1 MNDKEYSYKLRHS
14 AEHIYAQ
21 AVKELYGDK
30 VTLAVAHISDES
42 FANDA
47 KWEVEV
53 SEELFSE
60 IEKKMQEII
69 NRKLPITRHEISLE
83 DAKELFKNNKFKLE
97 WIEQHSNEGK
107 TLTVYWTGEPDQ
119 KGSYVDLCKGPH
131 VENTSEI
138 KAFKLMSI
146 SGAYWRGDENNEMLT
161 RVYGVAFGSKEDLDN
176 HIKMLEEA
184 KKRDHRKIGRDLQLF
199 HFDEE
204 IGQGLPIWLPKGNV
218 IKEELEEWAKETEQ
232 DWGYQRVTTPIIT
245 KENLFYTSGHLPLY
259 KDSMYAPIVIEDEQ
273 YYIKPMNCPF
283 HHKVFSSSVRSYR
296 ELPLRVAEYGWCHRY
311 EDSGSLFG
319 LMRVRGMQMNDAH
332 IYCSYEDAVD
342 EFVKVIQ
349 LHEYYYKILGI
360 KDYKMELALRN
371 PEKMDKYHGEES
383 DWELA
388 EKMTIDA
395 MERSKV
401 PYSIVQDGAAFYG
414 PKMDFQIK
422 SSIGREFTASTNQ
435 LDLYMP
441 KAFSLKYID
450 SSGEEKTPVVIHR
463 APLGTHER
471 FIGFLIEHFAGA
483 FPLWLHPDQVTVLP
497 ISAEKH
503 IDYANKVVST
513 LKENGIRVNLDA
525 ANETLGNRIRK
536 AQGMKVPYMI
546 VIGDKEQS
554 SDQLSIRKRN
564 GENLDAITLE
574 NFIEILK
581 DKINSKSLEL

>member
-1 MNDKEYSYKLRHS
+1 MNDKEYTYKLRHS
-14 AEHIYAQ
+14 AEHIFAQ
-21 AVKELYGDK
+21 AIKELFGDK
-30 VTLAVAHISDES
+30 VTLAVAHISDDT

-47 KWEVEV
+47 KWELEV
-53 SEELFSE
+53 SEERFSE
-60 IEKKMQEII
+60 IEKKMNEIVG
-69 NRKLPITRHEISLE
+69 RKLPITRHEISLE

-107 TLTVYWTGEPDQ
+107 TLTVYWTGEPNQ
-119 KGSYVDLCKGPH
+119 EGSYVDLCKGPH

-146 SGAYWRGDENNEMLT
+146 SGAYWRGDEKNEMLT
-161 RVYGVAFGSKEDLDN
+161 RIYGVAFASKDELEK
-176 HIKMLEEA
+176 HLTMLEEA
-184 KKRDHRKIGRDLQLF
+184 KKRDHRKIGREMQLF
-199 HFDEE
+199 HFDDE
-204 IGQGLPIWLPKGNV
+204 IGQGLPIWLPKGNI
-218 IKEELEEWAKETEQ
+218 IKEELEEWAKNTERE
-232 DWGYQRVTTPIIT
+232 WGYQRVTTPVIT

-259 KDSMYAPIVIEDEQ
+259 KDSMYAPIVIEDEH

-283 HHKVFSSSVRSYR
+283 HHKVFSSSVRSFR

-332 IYCSYEDAVD
+332 IYCSYEDAVE

-349 LHEYYYKILGI
+349 LHEYYYKHLGI

-388 EKMTIDA
+388 ERMTIEA
-395 MERSKV
+395 MEKSKV
-401 PYSIVQDGAAFYG
+401 PYSIVNDGAAFYG

-450 SSGEEKTPVVIHR
+450 SGGEEKTPVVIHR

-483 FPLWLHPDQVTVLP
+483 FPLWLHPDQVMVLP

-503 IDYANKVVST
+503 IDYANKIVST
-513 LKENGIRVNLDA
+513 LKENGIRVSLDS

-546 VIGDKEQS
+546 VIGDKEQN
-554 SDQLSIRKRN
+554 SDLLSIRKRN
-564 GENLDAITLE
+564 GESINEISLVK
-574 NFIEILK
+574 FIENIK
-581 DKINSKSLEL
+581 EKINSKALEL